1 MRRMLRRKLDIR
13 SVLKRYNELY
23 RKLYIY
29 RNALSVQISKI
40 NNRLKGL
47 EDRARWYKE
56 KGDIDTAYL
65 YAREYKSLYIVREVL
80 WHIKLNIEGVLGR
93 IDTIKTLIAP
103 FEDLDVTLKTLDQ
116 VLKDSKVI
124 YSMFSNISS
133 ELLSAYTDLQSTLT
147 SPDIDLSYITV
158 PVEDAKAILEN
169 IERKVGMELIKK
181 FPNIPRNLDEVFKE
195 GLESGITKLYN
206 VVATDG
212 GNAMQILRRMD
223 NEELVG
229 RVHVKLDIDA
239 IKKIKF
245 KDLSKDERQV
255 LTYLLR
261 SGRKDSIYINIYN
274 LARLLRKTPLQIL
287 DSLYSLSDQGLIV
300 FN

>member
-1 MRRMLRRKLDIR
+1 MLRRKLDIR

-212 GNAMQILRRMD
+212 GNATQILRRMD

>member
-13 SVLKRYNELY
+13 DVLKKYNELY

-47 EDRARWYKE
+47 EDQARWYKE

-124 YSMFSNISS
+124 YSMFSNVSS
-133 ELLSAYTDLQSTLT
+133 ELLSTYTDLQSTLT

-158 PVEDAKAILEN
+158 PVEDAKVILEN
-169 IERKVGMELIKK
+169 IERKVGIELMKK
-181 FPNIPRNLDEVFKE
+181 FPNIPRNLDEVFKD
-195 GLESGITKLYN
+195 GLENGIAKLYN

-212 GNAMQILRRMD
+212 GNTAQILKRMD

-229 RVHVKLDIDA
+229 GVYVKLDIDA
-239 IKKIKF
+239 IKKIRF
-245 KDLSKDERQV
+245 KDLSRDERQV

-261 SGRKDSIYINIYN
+261 IGRKDSIHINIYN

>member
-158 PVEDAKAILEN
+158 PVEDAKVILEN

-212 GNAMQILRRMD
+212 GNATQILRRMD

>member
-1 MRRMLRRKLDIR
+1 MLRRKLDIR

>member
-195 GLESGITKLYN
+195 GLESGITKLY
-206 VVATDG
+206 
-212 GNAMQILRRMD
+212 
-223 NEELVG
+223 
-229 RVHVKLDIDA
+229 
-239 IKKIKF
+239 
-245 KDLSKDERQV
+245 
-255 LTYLLR
+255 
-261 SGRKDSIYINIYN
+261 
-274 LARLLRKTPLQIL
+274 
-287 DSLYSLSDQGLIV
+287 
-300 FN
+300 

>member
-158 PVEDAKAILEN
+158 PVEDAKVILEN

-212 GNAMQILRRMD
+212 GNATQILRRMD

-245 KDLSKDERQV
+245 KDLSKDERLV